1 MKFSKKII
9 PLNQFKV
16 NINLHN
22 IEIDRIQIMG
32 KEENGLLEYSSEK
45 IRLRL
50 DKRFKI
56 VIIAYAFSGFV

>member
-9 PLNQFKV
+9 PLNLFKV

-22 IEIDRIQIMG
+22 IEINWIQSGG
-32 KEENGLLEYSSEK
+32 KRRADAGKHSSEK
-45 IRLRL
+45 TRQRL

>member
-9 PLNQFKV
+9 PLNLFKV

-50 DKRFKI
+50 DTRFKI
-56 VIIAYAFSGFV
+56 DIIAYAFSGSV